1 MILEKRRSLRFAGLL
16 NKGQPADLFAFK
28 VRRDTIYQGR
38 RSMFGFMEFYFSWT
52 SIIIQLVLLIA
63 LIVVYF
69 VVKGKGNSDD

>member
-1 MILEKRRSLRFAGLL
+1 
-16 NKGQPADLFAFK
+16 
-28 VRRDTIYQGR
+28 
-38 RSMFGFMEFYFSWT
+38 MEFYFSWT

>member
-1 MILEKRRSLRFAGLL
+1 
-16 NKGQPADLFAFK
+16 
-28 VRRDTIYQGR
+28 
-38 RSMFGFMEFYFSWT
+38 MFGFMEFYFSWT